1 MRWQAS
7 RGVFTPLDSARPGS
21 AWWKASTR
29 CSCVMRGR
37 LAFSSTRRPL
47 AEPSRCDFIPVFT
60 IASAAPDPARMSPGQ
75 HSWPAVRLACH
86 ATGEH
91 MRD

>member
-7 RGVFTPLDSARPGS
+7 RGVFTPSIRPGPGS

-29 CSCVMRGR
+29 CSCMMPGR

-47 AEPSRCDFIPVFT
+47 AKPSRC
-60 IASAAPDPARMSPGQ
+60 
-75 HSWPAVRLACH
+75 
-86 ATGEH
+86 
-91 MRD
+91 